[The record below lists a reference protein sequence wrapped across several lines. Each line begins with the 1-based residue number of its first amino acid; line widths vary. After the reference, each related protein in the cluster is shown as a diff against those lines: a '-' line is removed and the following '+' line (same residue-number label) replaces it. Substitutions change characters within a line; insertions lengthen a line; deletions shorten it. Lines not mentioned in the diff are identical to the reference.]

1 MENIFFSDS
10 LQIDYDYDLLILSDI
25 LLTDLSTI
33 YVDYLLLEKPIFII
47 DNPDPDP
54 KGSYQVF

>member
-33 YVDYLLLEKPIFII
+33 YVDYLLLE
-47 DNPDPDP
+47 NQ
-54 KGSYQVF
+54 SL